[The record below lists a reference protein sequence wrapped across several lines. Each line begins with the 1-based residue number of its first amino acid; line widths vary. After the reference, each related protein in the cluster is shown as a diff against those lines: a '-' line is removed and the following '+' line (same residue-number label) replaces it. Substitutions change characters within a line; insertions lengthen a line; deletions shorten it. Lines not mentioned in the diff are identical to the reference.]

1 MARHIVAWT
10 LAAESAPEREA
21 AIAGMRERIGSL
33 VGVVPGLI
41 SAELAADAGRTAGNW
56 DVVLVSEH
64 ATVADIDAYQVH
76 PEHIRVAAWIR
87 TVVSGRMCVDVEDQG
102 AGISQGRLRG

>member
-10 LAAESAPEREA
+10 LAAESAREREA
-21 AIAGMRERIGSL
+21 AVAGMRERIESL
-33 VGVVPGLI
+33 VGVVPGLL
-41 SAELAADAGRTAGNW
+41 SAQLSADAGRTAGNW

-76 PEHIRVAAWIR
+76 PEHLRVAAWIR
-87 TVVSGRMCVDVEDQG
+87 TVVSGRMCVDVED
-102 AGISQGRLRG
+102 